1 MQFNLYQNRE
11 NSHSPY
17 LLDIQSD
24 LIDRLNTPLVIP
36 LFDRSLVRHALP
48 VRLNP
53 TLLVEGRPYVL
64 MTHQMAS
71 VPHSLLDKMVADFT
85 DQRDDIKKAIDL
97 LIDGF

>member
-1 MQFNLYQNRE
+1 MQYYLYQNCE

-17 LLDIQSD
+17 LLDIQSNI
-24 LIDRLNTPLVIP
+24 IDRLNTRLVIP
-36 LFDRSLVRHALP
+36 LFDRSLIRHTVP

-71 VPHSLLDKMVADFT
+71 VPHSLLGEMIADFT
-85 DQRDDIKKAIDL
+85 DERDEIKKAIDL